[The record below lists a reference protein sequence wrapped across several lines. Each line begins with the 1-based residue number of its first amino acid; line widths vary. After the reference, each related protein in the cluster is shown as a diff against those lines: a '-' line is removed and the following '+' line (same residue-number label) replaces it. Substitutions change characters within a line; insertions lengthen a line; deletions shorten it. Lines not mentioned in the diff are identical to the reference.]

1 MDQQS
6 TNQNLAVQRFS
17 GFADV
22 YDRYR
27 PRPPEML
34 ASLLSQIAEVNIPE
48 LVVDLGCGTGLS
60 TRYWQGKARQII
72 GIEPSPDMLQQ
83 AESVEQIAS
92 ISYHAGVSHTTGLPA
107 QCTDIVTCSQS
118 LHWMNPLPTFQE
130 SKRILRVG
138 GVFAAYD
145 YDWPPTT
152 PSWEA
157 DAAYEECM
165 QQIRHLEQQFAKDTM
180 PTHWPKHEHFQRMKS
195 SECFRYVKEVVL
207 HHIEQG
213 NAERFVG
220 VLLSQGGVASLLKHG
235 LSEEEMGIERF
246 RTIATRTLGET
257 DSRWF
262 WSSRIRIGII

>member
-27 PRPPEML
+27 PHPPEML
-34 ASLLSQIAEVNIPE
+34 ASLLSRLAGANPPE

-60 TRYWQGKARQII
+60 TRYWQGKAQQIV
-72 GIEPSPDMLQQ
+72 GIDPSVDMLSQ
-83 AESVEQIAS
+83 AKSMGKGEHIVYRE
-92 ISYHAGVSHTTGLPA
+92 GVSHATGLPD
-107 QCTDIVTCSQS
+107 QCADIITCSQA
-118 LHWMNPLPTFQE
+118 LHWMSPLPTFQE

-165 QQIRHLEQQFAKDTM
+165 QQIRHLEQQFAKDKM
-180 PTHWPKHEHFQRMKS
+180 PKHWPKHEHLQHMKNS
-195 SECFRYVKEVVL
+195 GCFRYVKEVVL

-220 VLLSQGGVASLLKHG
+220 VLLSQGGVASLVKHG

-246 RTIATRTLGET
+246 RAIATRTLGET
-257 DSRWF
+257 DSSWF